1 MPKML
6 GRNEWNWGGKTG
18 FFWAG
23 ACFLLAVWTFFRL
36 PEPKDRTYG
45 ELDVLFENKVSAR
58 KFHKIRV
65 DQFSGDHVQIVPD
78 DSSSGSEKAE
88 AQYKV

>member
-6 GRNEWNWGGKTG
+6 VSWNLGGKTG
-18 FFWAG
+18 FVWAG
-23 ACFLLAVWTFFRL
+23 ACFVLAIWTFFRL

-65 DQFSGDHVQIVPD
+65 DQFSGDHVQIVQD
-78 DSSSGSEKAE
+78 DSSSDSEKGS
-88 AQYKV
+88 AQFKA